1 MSSSNITDIEVAN
14 APELSG
20 GGPPSVPSQILVV
33 LVDEANTGGTPR
45 LRCPRDDQDIR
56 LLTGVAKPASVTV
69 YDDSLGS
76 PCIGGML
83 SSSDIAGRLLSVVPA
98 AISFTVGPTDP
109 ANPNNLFI
117 TNNPIGP
124 SDSDPAGPA
133 GPYVA
138 GGRLSLTM
146 LARLASMVRLALLA
160 RLGHC
165 LYLTVTL
172 LVRLACMLQGALLAQ
187 MGCCPRLSLTLLAHM
202 LQVTLLARLGPYPR
216 LTPVL

>member
-20 GGPPSVPSQILVV
+20 GGPPSVPSQISNSVV
-33 LVDEANTGGTPR
+33 LVDDASMGGTPR

-56 LLTGVAKPASVTV
+56 LLAGVAKPASVTV

-83 SSSDIAGRLLSVVPA
+83 SPSDIAGRLLSVVPA

-117 TNNPIGP
+117 TNNPCWSGWPVCFRGP
-124 SDSDPAGPA
+124 CWPRWDVVP
-133 GPYVA
+133 V
-138 GGRLSLTM
+138 
-146 LARLASMVRLALLA
+146 
-160 RLGHC
+160 
-165 LYLTVTL
+165 YL
-172 LVRLACMLQGALLAQ
+172 
-187 MGCCPRLSLTLLAHM
+187 
-202 LQVTLLARLGPYPR
+202 
-216 LTPVL
+216 